1 VRTLSSKLE
10 TLVRLRSRLRLVGS
24 AAIFALIGVLTG
36 ISGEVP
42 TAALMGRQQRLSG
55 ITVGSRRNQQ
65 DLVRALEA
73 TGIKPVIDT
82 TFPVGTTTDAF
93 QYELSASHFGKIGI
107 TIYVMAPPDCWNETA
122 AAIHT
127 QSAGN

>member
-82 TFPVGTTTDAF
+82 TFPVGTITDAF

-107 TIYVMAPPDCWNETA
+107 TI
-122 AAIHT
+122 
-127 QSAGN
+127 